1 MVLLRKLAAAGLVAL
16 VTAEE
21 SRQLGF
27 STSDFK
33 EELSKKA
40 QELPKLDLHHAFT
53 SDSDV
58 SVDSSGTGLNPMSI
72 LSGATDEAKAQ
83 LASNADTSS
92 RSSTLDGSNPFSNNV
107 FDGFGAPST
116 TAPPASSNAG
126 LGGPDLTAKTGSDI
140 MQGMIRSFLANKKLE
155 LGEEQ
160 CLEQGCGAIGSSAAS
175 VSSNVAVLANQ
186 VIASQAKAAGPA
198 SESLREQDAS
208 LVTQADTT
216 IARAPTPAP
225 SFWNHDVATSSAAPQ
240 SQATAFSLF
249 GASQGRRL
257 ESVEPMMMLGM
268 AGYGMSLGKEVQNLA
283 SLGHEV
289 MSKCLQSDG
298 KNTFET
304 AANNAKDPA
313 YLTKSLSANGVDAF
327 GDLTGA
333 LQSWESGDATGFGNS
348 MGSALREV
356 FLDKSDG
363 TSSLS
368 QGLPDKATMGNVTA
382 AMMTGFFGGGTA
394 TVKTPE
400 ATWDVN
406 LNDCV
411 GKNIPLLQYM
421 ASNIFKLPG
430 TQSSSSAA
438 TPSAASSDFSSG
450 SAGTSAGSQAMMY
463 AALQLPAAAKQ
474 CGIGTEQQT
483 ALKDALASSTL
494 PKLDVD
500 LPTASS
506 MSKTQAASEAADT
519 ASSCVNL
526 VSDPTTAG
534 DCGKSLGANL
544 QKLLTSMS
552 NKYYVDTD
560 GHLRHRLTG
569 LDLSIKPAAGGAAS
583 MIAPLLMAGSFLLI
597 GFALIA
603 IKRRHPTSQ
612 DQNFLDLEDAS
623 EGEHPAVE

>member
-72 LSGATDEAKAQ
+72 LSGAMDEAKAQ
-83 LASNADTSS
+83 LASNAATSS

-225 SFWNHDVATSSAAPQ
+225 SFWNHDVATSSAAP

-298 KNTFET
+298 KDTLAT
-304 AANNAKDPA
+304 AAQHAENPQF
-313 YLTKSLSANGVDAF
+313 LLKSLQSNGVDAV
-327 GDLTGA
+327 GDLAKA
-333 LQSWESGDATGFGNS
+333 LKSWKSGDTSSFGANI
-348 MGSALREV
+348 GSVLREV
-356 FLDKSDG
+356 FLNSESE
-363 TSSLS
+363 TLPE
-368 QGLPDKATMGNVTA
+368 GLPSKDTMGNVT
-382 AMMTGFFGGGTA
+382 GGLLSGLLGDGSA
-394 TVKTPE
+394 TISTPE
-400 ATWDVN
+400 STWTID
-406 LNDCV
+406 LNKCV
-411 GKNIPLLQYM
+411 GKNLGLMHSMYGSLFGHLAKG
-421 ASNIFKLPG
+421 ASDG
-430 TQSSSSAA
+430 STSSSSSA
-438 TPSAASSDFSSG
+438 FSS
-450 SAGTSAGSQAMMY
+450 SSVTSPTTKWMYVMM
-463 AALQLPAAAKQ
+463 QLPVALKQ
-474 CGIGTEQQT
+474 CGIGSEQEE
-483 ALKDALASSTL
+483 ALKDAFASAGKGLS
-494 PKLDVD
+494 LDVD
-500 LPTASS
+500 LPQGGS
-506 MSKTQAASEAADT
+506 MSKTQAATEAADT
-519 ASSCVNL
+519 VSGYSNL
-526 VSDPTTAG
+526 VADPSTASDF
-534 DCGKSLGANL
+534 GKKLGQRL
-544 QKLLTSMS
+544 QHVLTSV
-552 NKYYVDTD
+552 NKKYYVDKS
-560 GHLRHRLTG
+560 GRLRNRLTQLSANTGVLGGVASIITPMLLASTMVLLG
-569 LDLSIKPAAGGAAS
+569 LVLISI
-583 MIAPLLMAGSFLLI
+583 
-597 GFALIA
+597 
-603 IKRRHPTSQ
+603 RRRRAVQ
-612 DQNFLDLEDAS
+612 DQNFLDLESAA
-623 EGEHPAVE
+623 AVE